1 MTTTATAHWLR
12 ESDVNGDDLARIVSV
27 STDLAEYPLA
37 REVTRN
43 VLLYDV
49 TSLPLQDPEG
59 RRAVQA
65 ELARALQDGPGV
77 FVLRGAFTDTSV
89 VDAATDAF
97 NRIIANEQTV
107 GGPAGDHFGTPGANA
122 RIWNAQEKLAV
133 SDPDVFVRYFMNDAI
148 AVASEAWLG
157 PNYQMTSQV
166 NLVHPGG
173 QAQEPHRDYHL
184 GFQTNEESER
194 YPAHVHAM
202 SPQLTLQGAVAHC
215 DMPVESG
222 TTMLLPH
229 SQKYALGYLA
239 WRNDDVRAY
248 FAQHMVQLPLAKG
261 DVIFFSPALLHGAGT
276 NRSADIERMANLL
289 QVSSAFGRAMEA
301 MDRERMCAVVY
312 PALLAAKQAGFP
324 AREVD
329 NVIASCA
336 EGYAFPTNLDSDQP
350 IGGLAPLTQAELMR
364 QAIAQ
369 EWSVERFVD
378 ALREQAERKVP

>member
-1 MTTTATAHWLR
+1 MTTSTKTPWLR
-12 ESDVNGDDLARIVSV
+12 EADVRVDDLARIV
-27 STDLAEYPLA
+27 
-37 REVTRN
+37 EVTTHVSDYPFASDVVRN
-43 VLLYDV
+43 VVFYDV
-49 TSLPLQDPEG
+49 AELPLDDPEQ

-65 ELARALQDGPGV
+65 ELVRALQDGPGV
-77 FVLRGAFTDTSV
+77 FVLRGAFADPAVIDS
-89 VDAATDAF
+89 ATDAF
-97 NRIIANEQTV
+97 NQIIADELAS

-133 SDPDVFVRYFMNDAI
+133 AAPDVFVRYFANDAI
-148 AVASEAWLG
+148 ALASEAWLG

-184 GFQTNEESER
+184 GFQTTEESER

-229 SQKYALGYLA
+229 SQKYPLGYLA
-239 WRNDDVRAY
+239 WRDQGVRDY
-248 FAQHMVQLPLAKG
+248 FWQNMVQLPLAKG

-276 NRSADIERMANLL
+276 NHSADIERMANLL

-301 MDRERMCAVVY
+301 VDRARMCQAIY
-312 PALLAAKQAGFP
+312 PLALAARQAGLD
-324 AREVD
+324 EQSLN
-329 NVIASCA
+329 NVVSSCA
-336 EGYAFPTNLDSDQP
+336 EGYSFPTNLDSDQP

-364 QAIAQ
+364 QALYEDWNPEQFTA
-369 EWSVERFVD
+369 
-378 ALREQAERKVP
+378 ALREQMSRRT